1 MLPYTTG
8 EMSKATTTRRAA
20 ILEILNRGGFSS
32 IPDLTRELG
41 ASTAT
46 IRRDLAHL
54 HETGQLRRT
63 YGGAVSN
70 SVSEVPYREKLAEAA
85 DEKARIAQLA
95 VSLVEPGASIGI
107 TGGTTALFVARR
119 LPRDAGLT
127 VVTNALT
134 TAMELAG
141 SAMRIIVT
149 GGELRGTTF
158 ELVGPLSGSVLQHIH
173 LDVVFAGVDG
183 ISVEAG
189 LTTHNTVEAQTNRWL
204 VERATRVVVV
214 ADARKLGLRTFAQI
228 VPLERA
234 DLLIT
239 DDGADN
245 AHVESLRAAGVEVLL
260 AP

>member
-1 MLPYTTG
+1 
-8 EMSKATTTRRAA
+8 MSKATMARRAA
-20 ILEILNRGGFSS
+20 ILEILSRGGFSS
-32 IPDLTRELG
+32 IPELTRELG
-41 ASTAT
+41 ASQAT

-54 HETGQLRRT
+54 HGTGRLRRT

-70 SVSEVPYREKLAEAA
+70 AVSEVPYREKLAEAA
-85 DEKARIAQLA
+85 NEKARIAQLA
-95 VSLVEPGASIGI
+95 ASLVEPGSSIGI

-119 LPRDAGLT
+119 LPRGAGLT

-141 SAMRIIVT
+141 SEIRIIVT

-158 ELVGPLSGSVLQHIH
+158 ELVGPLSETVLQQIH
-173 LDVVFAGVDG
+173 LDTVFVGVDG
-183 ISVEAG
+183 ISPESG

-204 VERATRVVVV
+204 IDRATRAIVV
-214 ADARKLGLRTFAQI
+214 ADGRKLGRRTFAQI

-239 DDGADN
+239 DAGADPEQ
-245 AHVESLRAAGVEVLL
+245 VRSLRTAGVEVLL
-260 AP
+260 AS